1 MRKDVLIIGA
11 GASGLI
17 CAIEAGK
24 RGRSVLVVDH
34 APKTGSKI
42 LVSGGGKCNVTNLH
56 ISADNYISRNPHF
69 CKSALSRFTPNDV
82 ISLLKKHK
90 IFLHEK
96 ESGQLF
102 CDTSASSVVKL
113 LEAECRNTGVE
124 IRLNCPVVEI
134 RKNGDFVITT
144 KKVLYHAHSLV
155 IATGGLS
162 WPKIGASNFGFRIA
176 EQFGINRISPR
187 PGLVPLVV
195 SSKDREFFRDLS
207 GMSFNAAVSCGST
220 SFTGSVLFTHRGM
233 SGPAILQISS
243 YWNKGDI
250 LSMDLLPGTDA
261 LGLLKSNRQSR
272 KEMHTLLSRFLP
284 SRFIQAWCRKYL
296 QTKPLCQ
303 FSEKELLEAAQKL
316 SAWQIE
322 PAGTEG
328 YDSAEVTVGG
338 VDTHE
343 VSSKT
348 MESKKIPGLFFTGEV
363 LDITGHLGGYNLHW
377 AWASGHAAGQYV

>member
-42 LVSGGGKCNVTNLH
+42 RVSGGGKCNVTNLH

-207 GMSFNAAVSCGST
+207 GMSLNAAVSCGST

>member
-1 MRKDVLIIGA
+1 MRKDVIIIGA

-17 CAIEAGK
+17 CAGEAGK

-42 LVSGGGKCNVTNLH
+42 RISGGGKCNVTNLYM
-56 ISADNYISRNPHF
+56 SEDNYISRNPHF

-90 IFLHEK
+90 ISLHEK

-124 IRLNCPVVEI
+124 ISLNCPVVEI
-134 RKNGDFVITT
+134 RKDGDFVITT
-144 KKVLYHAHSLV
+144 QNGVYRARSLV

-162 WPKIGASNFGFRIA
+162 WPKIGASDLGFRIA
-176 EQFGINRISPR
+176 EQFGINRIPPR
-187 PGLVPLVV
+187 PGLVPLII
-195 SSKDREFFRDLS
+195 SSKERGFFKDLS
-207 GMSFNAAVSCGST
+207 GISFNAAVSRGSI
-220 SFTGSVLFTHRGM
+220 SFSGSVLFTHRGL
-233 SGPAILQISS
+233 SGPAVLQISS
-243 YWNKGDI
+243 YWDKGDI
-250 LSMDLLPGTDA
+250 LCVDLLPGTDT
-261 LGLLKSNRQSR
+261 LDLLQSNRRSR

-284 SRFIQAWCRKYL
+284 SRFIHAWCGKYL

-303 FSEKELLEAAQKL
+303 FTEKELLEAARKL
-316 SAWQIE
+316 RAWQIE

-328 YDSAEVTVGG
+328 YVSAEVTVGG
-338 VDTHE
+338 IDTHE

-363 LDITGHLGGYNLHW
+363 LDVTGHLGGYNLHW

>member
-1 MRKDVLIIGA
+1 MRKDVLIVGA

-42 LVSGGGKCNVTNLH
+42 RVSGGGKCNVTNLY

-90 IFLHEK
+90 IFLHER

-102 CDTSASSVVKL
+102 CDTSASSVVQL
-113 LEAECRNTGVE
+113 LEAECRNAGVE
-124 IRLNCPVVEI
+124 IRLNCPVGEI
-134 RKNGDFVITT
+134 RKNGDFVVAT
-144 KKVLYHAHSLV
+144 KKGLYHAHSLV

-195 SSKDREFFRDLS
+195 SSQDREFFRDLS
-207 GMSFNAAVSCGST
+207 GISFNAAVSCGST
-220 SFTGSVLFTHRGM
+220 SFSGSVLFTHRGM

-250 LSMDLLPGTDA
+250 LRLDLLPGTDA
-261 LGLLKSNRQSR
+261 LGLLQSNGQSR
-272 KEMHTLLSRFLP
+272 KEMHTLLSRSLP

-303 FSEKELLEAAQKL
+303 FSEKELLQAAQKL
-316 SAWQIE
+316 GAWQIE

-348 MESKKIPGLFFTGEV
+348 MESKKIPGLFFIGEV

>member
-124 IRLNCPVVEI
+124 ILLNCPVVEI

-144 KKVLYHAHSLV
+144 KKVLYHTHSLV